1 MPRPVQT
8 AELEH
13 PPGRPE
19 RDRRHVPGVVA
30 DVLEGLVAQLLLEL
44 SLGDGPDLPVDAA
57 ELVDAPQRPPRG
69 GVLAVEPRVVV
80 VGPRERRPELRAHGD
95 EAVQLHG
102 VADRPRRH
110 GRERDDDE
118 QRRRRQR
125 APRPARPQVPR
136 ADRERQ
142 EQDEPVGA
150 REDRQAG
157 HEARQEG
164 PAELVPRSSQ
174 LDRGRQRAEHEH
186 HEQRLGHERAADE
199 DERQVDRAER
209 ERRERLPAP
218 PELRS
223 DHPDQRDG
231 ERPDE
236 RLHDARRR
244 HALVDPLAGDA
255 GDVVHPREQ
264 ERVAGRSERRREL
277 EGQAV
282 ALAARYGARVVVV
295 VARVVHDRVV
305 GGRRDVPEAQHQRHR
320 QQRPDGEAEARQPA
334 PAHAAGLADRTGG
347 SGQSTAGR
355 RRSVQLRP
363 CRSAVKRARTP
374 SVSRP

>member
-1 MPRPVQT
+1 MPRPVQA

-19 RDRRHVPGVVA
+19 RDRRHVAGVVA
-30 DVLEGLVAQLLLEL
+30 DVLEGRVAQLLLEL
-44 SLGDGPDLPVDAA
+44 RLGDRPDLPVDAA

-80 VGPRERRPELRAHGD
+80 VGPRERRPELRAHRD

-150 REDRQAG
+150 REYRQAG
-157 HEARQEG
+157 HEA
-164 PAELVPRSSQ
+164 AERAQPTLVPRSSQ

-186 HEQRLGHERAADE
+186 DEQRLGHERAADE
-199 DERQVDRAER
+199 DERQADRAER
-209 ERRERLPAP
+209 KRRERLPAP
-218 PELRS
+218 PELRG

-255 GDVVHPREQ
+255 GDVVHARRAGTSTRAVGTPWEL
-264 ERVAGRSERRREL
+264 EGAGRSPRRR
-277 EGQAV
+277 
-282 ALAARYGARVVVV
+282 AR
-295 VARVVHDRVV
+295 
-305 GGRRDVPEAQHQRHR
+305 E
-320 QQRPDGEAEARQPA
+320 
-334 PAHAAGLADRTGG
+334 
-347 SGQSTAGR
+347 
-355 RRSVQLRP
+355 
-363 CRSAVKRARTP
+363 RAW
-374 SVSRP
+374 